1 MQLIQ
6 HHILHILL
14 LNLTNSSLTVIKTIF
29 SLYVYI
35 SVVMIWASNEQS
47 LSFSSLY
54 NFINQSMC
62 RKREQNDRTTY
73 IEPTLNERDYN
84 IPGTKSLITVVLETN
99 PPYVWVLKCWQ
110 FIFVGCYKK
119 HFERWSWANSSLKAY
134 INIKSVLI
142 SAAGDRW

>member
-1 MQLIQ
+1 MCYLYLWHSFFILSIFTYHIVLVYIMNILFSLVLLMKNFFYSSCRYLYLFKKKRNMQLIQ

-35 SVVMIWASNEQS
+35 GLVMIWASNEQS

-84 IPGTKSLITVVLETN
+84 IPGRNRV
-99 PPYVWVLKCWQ
+99 
-110 FIFVGCYKK
+110 
-119 HFERWSWANSSLKAY
+119 
-134 INIKSVLI
+134 
-142 SAAGDRW
+142 